1 MKISELQSL
10 SLMMG
15 LLSVVLQ
22 AYKVQCLP
30 VFIDSVQGALPTL
43 LLFIES
49 RESLRELQFR
59 TFKICMLG
67 PVTNTQKED
76 ILKTID
82 FVMNESKSHNLEVI
96 GMVGMDLWVDETAKT
111 LLCNV
116 HFLMMFQK
124 SAMRFKIYWGP
135 KKLLN
140 VF

>member
-30 VFIDSVQGALPTL
+30 LFIDSVQGALPTL

-59 TFKICMLG
+59 TFKILYAG
-67 PVTNTQKED
+67 TRHKY
-76 ILKTID
+76 
-82 FVMNESKSHNLEVI
+82 SKRGYIKN
-96 GMVGMDLWVDETAKT
+96 D
-111 LLCNV
+111 
-116 HFLMMFQK
+116 
-124 SAMRFKIYWGP
+124 
-135 KKLLN
+135 
-140 VF
+140 